1 MPGHC
6 RPATAIDQAAAGF
19 PGPQVVLTKRRTIEL
34 SWSPAVK
41 TIESTPGAAAAPPRK
56 DAIFA
61 RERPLAADFEFGPET
76 AHVFDDM
83 VDRSVPFYQEIQRM
97 VCELAADF
105 AAPGS
110 TLYDLGCAT
119 GTTLLALDPLVGPDV
134 HFVGVDNA
142 EAMLAEARRK
152 LLGESSTRH
161 IDFRLADLHEGPVI
175 EDASVVLMVL
185 TLQFIRPLHR
195 ARVLRR
201 IADGLREN
209 GCLILVEKLTLDS
222 SLLNRLFIN
231 YYYAMKRRHGYSD
244 IEIAQKREALEN
256 VLIPYRMGENV
267 QLLREQGFRHVE
279 EFFRWYNFSALI
291 ALK

>member
-1 MPGHC
+1 MKAVESE
-6 RPATAIDQAAAGF
+6 PAAE
-19 PGPQVVLTKRRTIEL
+19 P
-34 SWSPAVK
+34 S
-41 TIESTPGAAAAPPRK
+41 PPRK

-61 RERPLAADFEFGPET
+61 RERQLVADFEFGPET
-76 AHVFDDM
+76 AGVFDDM
-83 VDRSVPFYQEIQRM
+83 VDRSVPFYDEIQRM

-105 AAPGS
+105 ATGGS

-119 GTTLLALDPLVGPDV
+119 GTTLLALDGAAPPDV

-152 LLGESSTRH
+152 LLRRTSSRQ
-161 IDFRLADLHEGPVI
+161 IDFRLADLHEAPII
-175 EDASVVLMVL
+175 ENASVVLMIL

-195 ARVLRR
+195 ARMIRR
-201 IADGLREN
+201 IAQGLNES
-209 GCLILVEKLTLDS
+209 GCLILVEKLTLEN

-256 VLIPYRMGENV
+256 VLIPYRMDENT
-267 QLLREQGFRHVE
+267 QLLLDNGFRHVE

-291 ALK
+291 ALR

>member
-1 MPGHC
+1 MK
-6 RPATAIDQAAAGF
+6 A
-19 PGPQVVLTKRRTIEL
+19 
-34 SWSPAVK
+34 
-41 TIESTPGAAAAPPRK
+41 IESEPKGEPSAPRK

-61 RERPLAADFEFGPET
+61 RERPLVTDFEFGPET
-76 AHVFDDM
+76 AGVFDDM
-83 VDRSVPFYQEIQRM
+83 VDRSVPFYAEIQRM

-105 AAPGS
+105 AAAGT
-110 TLYDLGCAT
+110 TLYDLGCST
-119 GTTLLALDPLVGPDV
+119 GTTLLALDPLVAPDV
-134 HFVGVDNA
+134 HFIGVDNA

-152 LLGESSTRH
+152 LMRQSTARR
-161 IDFRLADLHEGPVI
+161 IEFQVADLHDAPII

-195 ARVLRR
+195 ARIIRR
-201 IADGLREN
+201 IADGLNES
-209 GCLILVEKLTLDS
+209 GCLILVEKLTLES

-231 YYYAMKRRHGYSD
+231 HYYAMKRRHGYSD

-256 VLIPYRMGENV
+256 VLIPYRMDENV
-267 QLLREQGFRHVE
+267 ELLKEQGFRHVE